1 MDRPAGKRSFDTG
14 ILGLYL
20 SFSGLANTSV
30 ITADYGDGISETYN
44 VTGASNLTRIHS
56 YAKGG
61 IYIVKTALVN
71 GPCIL
76 RNDDI
81 EVSIKDDQPA
91 VKVCQSFSVPV
102 EAYFKL
108 RDSLLSSDDFR
119 KSYEKEI
126 DAVEGF
132 FKALSDEL
140 VSSGKIDLSFFDK
153 HPVMSDWIRLL
164 PVKPAASRTLS
175 LQLLMIFISI
185 ITIIACMQKE
195 DISGT
200 VMELFKFIN
209 AKLNEMGKLNAAEK
223 GMVQKFIDYLKGEID
238 KLNSVLARPV

>member
-1 MDRPAGKRSFDTG
+1 
-14 ILGLYL
+14 
-20 SFSGLANTSV
+20 
-30 ITADYGDGISETYN
+30 
-44 VTGASNLTRIHS
+44 
-56 YAKGG
+56 
-61 IYIVKTALVN
+61 
-71 GPCIL
+71 
-76 RNDDI
+76 
-81 EVSIKDDQPA
+81 

-140 VSSGKIDLSFFDK
+140 TGSGKVDLNFFDK
-153 HPVMSDWIRLL
+153 HPLMPDWIRLL

-200 VMELFKFIN
+200 VTELFKFII

-223 GMVQKFIDYLKGEID
+223 KMVQKFIDYLKGEID
-238 KLNSVLARPV
+238 KLNSFGEAGIKQNYLNALNGLIDVLNQKLI